1 MCYFAMLL
9 SVENFRE
16 METGPWKWS
25 QKGTQTRI
33 LTRARNKDMGTDT
46 DNYKVMDKDKDI

>member
-1 MCYFAMLL
+1 MLL

-46 DNYKVMDKDKDI
+46 DNCKVMERDKDI